1 MSTVEQTST
10 AAQFG
15 ALDRSTVLLGLGP
28 AQVGFVGVAVLI
40 AVSAVYTTG
49 AAGFAASALLWG
61 PLLAVG
67 TISVKGRPVVEW
79 IPLVASWR
87 VRSLSGR
94 TRALAQP
101 TSAAGPGELVLP
113 GIVGRLK
120 VLTSPAG
127 IVMIADRRT
136 GTVTVIARVS
146 STGFVLD
153 DPQSQDRKST
163 GWGRVL
169 GTLCQQPQ
177 VVRVQVLNR
186 TAPGGA
192 GTARAWWRTHT
203 SQTAPWAARLL
214 ADPMDHA
221 AAECDTNE
229 CLIAI
234 STKTTRHA
242 AARSRL
248 TDQGS
253 ALDQLTTSL
262 SSALGAADLHVT
274 DWVTPADLGPVVRR
288 AYDPAGTATADYTDP
303 TMTHHLL
310 GPMGVREHWDHLVT
324 DTAVHAT
331 YWVAQWPRSPMHQTF
346 LQPLI
351 LAPGAHRTVTL
362 IAEPMP
368 AARALREIR
377 RAKVEHLAEAG
388 HRAKVGQIE
397 HESANAAYAEVLR
410 REQDLISGHGDY
422 RFTGLITVTAPT
434 VADLESACAATET
447 AAAQAMCELRRLVG
461 QQGQAHLAA
470 ALPLA
475 RGLL

>member
-1 MSTVEQTST
+1 MSAVEQPST

-15 ALDRSTVLLGLGP
+15 ALDRPTVLLGLGP
-28 AQVGFVGVAVLI
+28 VQVGFVGVAVLI

-79 IPLVASWR
+79 IPLVASWQ

-94 TRALAQP
+94 TRALTQP
-101 TSAAGPGELVLP
+101 TTTARPSELVLP
-113 GIVGRLK
+113 GIAGRLR

-127 IVMIADRRT
+127 TAMIADRRS
-136 GTVTVIARVS
+136 GTVTAIARVS

-153 DPQSQDRKST
+153 DPQTQDRKST

-169 GTLCQQPQ
+169 GMVCQQPQ

-192 GTARAWWRTHT
+192 GTARAWWRAHT
-203 SQTAPWAARLL
+203 SETAPWAARLL
-214 ADPMDHA
+214 ADLMDHA
-221 AAECDTNE
+221 ADECDTNE

-234 STKTTRHA
+234 STRTTRNVA
-242 AARSRL
+242 GRTR
-248 TDQGS
+248 TDQGA
-253 ALDQLTTSL
+253 ALDQLATSL

-274 DWVTPADLGPVVRR
+274 AWVTPADLGAVIRR
-288 AYDPAGTATADYTDP
+288 AYDPAGTATADDTDP
-303 TMTHHLL
+303 TLTHRLL
-310 GPMGVREHWDHLVT
+310 GPMGVQEHWDHLVT

-351 LAPGAHRTVTL
+351 LAPGSHRTVTL

-377 RAKVEHLAEAG
+377 RAKVEYLADAG

-397 HESANAAYAEVLR
+397 DETANAAYAEVLR

-434 VADLESACAATET
+434 AGDLETACGATET